1 MNKSTA
7 RVNSTSK
14 SNNTITT
21 QSSKPTTSSNA
32 TPSSTTWAS
41 KLKLPSSSTI
51 SDTSSTISSSTSTSI
66 PPTPTHNN
74 QTATTSTN
82 TTTKPDQLSKQ
93 QPSKPIESTSQSRST
108 GTLSSPSTTTEPT
121 TKQHST
127 QQSNLLHRLQPGC
140 TVVLFT
146 RLGERLSGI
155 VYTYN
160 SALHTLVIDYQSQ
173 YIILN
178 TNTIS
183 IESIDNSTM
192 HTYKPPNTTLSTDQL
207 NQREQS
213 AIQQRKQLSAHIG
226 HNVTVDAQR
235 LYDAIN
241 KTIKCAW
248 NNQHIVVSDTVQID
262 APTYNTVHVIK
273 PDGQKALDRVKK
285 ILAGER
291 VRLGIH
297 S

>member
-93 QPSKPIESTSQSRST
+93 QPSKPIEST
-108 GTLSSPSTTTEPT
+108 LSHHSKPHSGSSDSSNEQIPT
-121 TKQHST
+121 Q
-127 QQSNLLHRLQPGC
+127 
-140 TVVLFT
+140 
-146 RLGERLSGI
+146 
-155 VYTYN
+155 YTN
-160 SALHTLVIDYQSQ
+160 
-173 YIILN
+173 
-178 TNTIS
+178 
-183 IESIDNSTM
+183 E
-192 HTYKPPNTTLSTDQL
+192 LSTPVKFTIDITNPTDQYRCVEFQL
-207 NQREQS
+207 VDGNS
-213 AIQQRKQLSAHIG
+213 IQY
-226 HNVTVDAQR
+226 HNLQH
-235 LYDAIN
+235 
-241 KTIKCAW
+241 TI
-248 NNQHIVVSDTVQID
+248 QT
-262 APTYNTVHVIK
+262 
-273 PDGQKALDRVKK
+273 L
-285 ILAGER
+285 
-291 VRLGIH
+291 LGL
-297 S
+297 